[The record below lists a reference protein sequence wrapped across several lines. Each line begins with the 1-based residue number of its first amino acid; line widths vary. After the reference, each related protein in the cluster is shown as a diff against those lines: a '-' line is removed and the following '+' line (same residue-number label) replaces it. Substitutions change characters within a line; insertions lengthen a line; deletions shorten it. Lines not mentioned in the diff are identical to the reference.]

1 MKLLLDESVPRRLA
15 SSFPEAF
22 TLRTVQ
28 EMGRAGNGHL
38 DTLQRRRPNV
48 ENSSALHI
56 GMTGTPGSRDI
67 EVEVRV
73 QPGASRDRVGG
84 FHDGT
89 LRVYV
94 GGAPGTREGEREA
107 AAAPREGAW
116 NRPAK
121 GSIDPGRDL
130 SHEAAPDHRDER
142 GRVPGADAPG
152 VGFLTVDSTH
162 RPVLTRTWV
171 STPAAGAE
179 PPQPCSA
186 GWPTVGTPVIRV
198 STTTRPKLSLRPA
211 CLPGPAFR
219 PAPIGQPLIVFSRG
233 AASRTRPADL
243 NRTELFLA
251 YDLSADR
258 HPRRR
263 RHRRHL
269 HQC

>member
-1 MKLLLDESVPRRLA
+1 MAADPVRPKWSSPRSRGHLNTLAEEASKCRKLIRPSHRHDRHPRLSGYRGGSPGPTRSLPRPHRWIPRRNA
-15 SSFPEAF
+15 SSI
-22 TLRTVQ
+22 R
-28 EMGRAGNGHL
+28 GR
-38 DTLQRRRPNV
+38 
-48 ENSSALHI
+48 
-56 GMTGTPGSRDI
+56 
-67 EVEVRV
+67 
-73 QPGASRDRVGG
+73 
-84 FHDGT
+84 
-89 LRVYV
+89 
-94 GGAPGTREGEREA
+94 APGTREGEREA
-107 AAAPREGAW
+107 AAAPCEDAW

-130 SHEAAPDHRDER
+130 SHEAAPDHRGER

-198 STTTRPKLSLRPA
+198 STTTRSKLSFRPA

-251 YDLSADR
+251 YDQSADR

-269 HQC
+269 H